1 MSKPTWGNHA
11 AVFNAC
17 GLVLHEYRYYKPSTR
32 GLDIE
37 GMIED
42 LEKAQ
47 AGSNVLLHACA
58 HNPTGCDP
66 TTEQWHRIAEVCAK
80 NQLFPFFDVAY

>member
-1 MSKPTWGNHA
+1 MSKPTWGNHNAIFGA
-11 AVFNAC
+11 A
-17 GLVLHEYRYYKPSTR
+17 GLVVHEYRYYKAETR

-47 AGSNVLLHACA
+47 PGSNVLLHTCA
-58 HNPTGCDP
+58 HNPTGVDP
-66 TTEQWHRIAEVCAK
+66 TKE
-80 NQLFPFFDVAY
+80 